1 MAIANRVRDDLQRFF
16 DGDVWFSFK
25 TSKITVVAAFIFA
38 LLTVLA
44 VLAPWIT
51 PQNPYDPAQLDIL
64 DSFIPP
70 VWTADG
76 DARFVLGTDDQGRDM
91 YSVLLYGARLSIGVG
106 LASVLL
112 SMVIGVALGLLSGF
126 KGGATDALIMR
137 IVDVQLSFPSI
148 LIALLLNG
156 IMVSVFK
163 DAKNSDVAIYVTIF
177 SIAMSIWPQV
187 ARTVR
192 GSTFV
197 EKNKEY
203 VQAARVIGLS
213 ASAIMWRHVL
223 PNVIGPVLVISTI
236 NLAIAVIIEATLSF
250 LGVGV
255 PLTEP
260 SLGTLIR
267 NGNDFMSS
275 GEWWIA
281 NFPGAVLAAL
291 ALSVNLFGDWLRDAL
306 NPKLR

>member
-16 DGDVWFSFK
+16 DGDVWYSFK

-70 VWTADG
+70 VWTDEG